1 MQKKVKT
8 DIKGGETSN
17 KPGAMPRKRPS
28 ISACMMVKN
37 EEHFLPQC
45 LESIKDFVDEIVI
58 VDTGSTDR
66 TVEIAAEYG
75 ARIYHHPWE
84 NDFSKHRNQSISYAK
99 GDWILIIDADEELD
113 RPSGPLLR
121 SSLET
126 LDPDVISIF
135 VRSYMEG
142 GKYYNE
148 STSPRL
154 FKNHIGMK
162 YSGIVHNQLGCEGR
176 SVAFVKAVI
185 WHYGYDLEEESK
197 KKKQDRTLR
206 LLWRQHED
214 MPDDGPTIHHLAAS
228 YFAKEDF
235 QKAYE
240 LSYKV
245 RKLLEAD
252 PAKCENRAYSWTYF
266 ILVASLGE
274 LERFEEAEKF
284 CEEGLALFPD
294 SVDLNFCMAFVSLRR
309 EKFEKALQYIEKYFL
324 SREKLAK
331 APEKFGFVVF
341 EKANKLWEAYKIK
354 GATLLY
360 LNRKHEAV
368 PVFQKS
374 VELAPESVKGIFCS
388 SIGKMLNK
396 KGFEDEA
403 VSFWKQLPA
412 DAEFEE
418 DLKMAGHLLMKQEKW
433 DEAVRIFDS
442 LKGGDSKEIF
452 YYSGI
457 ALMELGH
464 NEKAADCFSEAYR
477 IAPNWEKNLVNWGMA
492 LERCGFNEAAV
503 KKYEKAIEAGGDE
516 SLACQNLGY
525 LYFREGKLVQAIP
538 YLERGASIAPAD
550 VYMHL
555 TLARCYLEAGEIEL
569 VVAVSEKILHLLN
582 LPTDF
587 LLESMPQVA
596 QLFVG
601 ISGKLLEQGN
611 PESFDMAFEL
621 AKSIGPDR
629 SPDLKMLCR
638 LAFEMGEYERGAN
651 ILETALAV
659 EPEDREL
666 LGFLQDHIQKLERTG
681 PDTLSDP
688 EAARM
693 PLNQLDL

>member
-1 MQKKVKT
+1 MTKGQTAMDTNNPDQKPKAVEGKHL
-8 DIKGGETSN
+8 
-17 KPGAMPRKRPS
+17 M

-58 VDTGSTDR
+58 VDTGSTDG
-66 TVEIAAEYG
+66 TVKIAEEYG
-75 ARIYHHPWE
+75 ARVYHHPWE
-84 NDFSKHRNQSISYAK
+84 NDFSKHRNQSISYAT

-113 RPSGPLLR
+113 RSSGPLLR
-121 SSLET
+121 RSLET
-126 LDPDVISIF
+126 FDPEVISIF
-135 VRSYMEG
+135 VRSYMDG

-154 FKNHIGMK
+154 FKNHIGMQ

-176 SVAFVKAVI
+176 SVAFVKAVL
-185 WHYGYDLEEESK
+185 WHYGYDLAEEKK

-228 YFAKEDF
+228 YFVKEDF
-235 QKAYE
+235 QTAYE

-245 RKLLEAD
+245 RNLLKAD

-274 LERFEEAEKF
+274 LERFEEAEEI
-284 CEEGLALFPD
+284 CEEGLMLFPD

-309 EKFEKALQYIEKYFL
+309 EKFEQTLQYIEQYFL
-324 SREKLAK
+324 TREKLAE

-354 GATLLY
+354 GAAFLY

-368 PVFQKS
+368 ATFQKA
-374 VELAPESVKGIFCS
+374 VDLAPESVKGIFCS

-403 VSFWKQLPA
+403 VSFWKQLPPEA
-412 DAEFEE
+412 AFEE
-418 DLKMAGHLLMKQEKW
+418 DLKLAGHLLMKQAKW
-433 DEAVRIFDS
+433 HEAARVFGSLQGSDS
-442 LKGGDSKEIF
+442 EEIF

-457 ALMELGH
+457 ALMEMGH
-464 NEKAADCFSEAYR
+464 NEKAADCFSKAYR
-477 IAPNWEKNLVNWGMA
+477 IAPHWEKNLVNWGMA

-503 KKYEKAIEAGGDE
+503 DKYEKAIATGGDAF
-516 SLACQNLGY
+516 LACQNLGY
-525 LYFREGKLVQAIP
+525 LYFREGKSAQAVP
-538 YLERGASIAPAD
+538 YLEQGTHLNPAD
-550 VYMHL
+550 VHMHL
-555 TLARCYLEAGEIEL
+555 TLARCYLEAGAIEM
-569 VVAVSEKILHLLN
+569 VVAVSEKILRLLH

-587 LLESMPQVA
+587 LLESMSQVA

-601 ISGKLLEQGN
+601 IAGRLLEQGN
-611 PESFDMAFEL
+611 LASFDMAFEL
-621 AKSIGPDR
+621 AKTIGPDR
-629 SPDLKMLCR
+629 SPDLTMLCR
-638 LAFEMGEYERGAN
+638 LAFEMGEYERGATV
-651 ILETALAV
+651 LETALAV
-659 EPEDREL
+659 APEDHEL
-666 LGFLQDHIQKLERTG
+666 LGLLRNYIQKLDSTG
-681 PDTLSDP
+681 AGTLADSKRP
-688 EAARM
+688 HE
-693 PLNQLDL
+693 PLNL